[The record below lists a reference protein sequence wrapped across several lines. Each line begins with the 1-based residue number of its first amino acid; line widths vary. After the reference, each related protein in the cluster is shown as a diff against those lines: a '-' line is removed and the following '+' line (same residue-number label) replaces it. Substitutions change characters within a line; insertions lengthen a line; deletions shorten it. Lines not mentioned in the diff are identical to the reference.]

1 MKQETIRRLS
11 AELADTVKTY
21 IAGEVLKLG
30 WKLDTT
36 DKIASDHDARISDLE
51 AKIAALEAKV
61 GEVET
66 KALLLRRVA

>member
-1 MKQETIRRLS
+1 MKPETIRRLS

-21 IAGEVLKLG
+21 VAGEVLKLG

-51 AKIAALEAKV
+51 AKIAALEAKLA
-61 GEVET
+61 
-66 KALLLRRVA
+66 ALDEQKGLRRVA